1 MSHRR
6 AARLVTLAAAV
17 SSGLL
22 AAALAAAPA
31 LADTPSAGCTGQSC
45 WVGMASQ
52 FITLSGDYTNGP
64 TGFAQVPVPPPPCW
78 MSPSA
83 TGPQMYA
90 AYVSGIGQK
99 SGPSGQGANAGLG
112 PFIAQIKKYR
122 NSPGMWYGATMLT
135 TGAGFA
141 CGNKLPLLAWVAPGA
156 APPAPPIP
164 PATLAAYAYDHMRI
178 PTPSVVV
185 NPAGRNFVTLPAY
198 VWAVQA
204 GTGPMLP
211 AGGGNVPAGGAN
223 MPAHLS
229 ITATAA
235 GAGGASVTL
244 TAAAGQLSV
253 SAQNGATAYSP
264 CPSPGG
270 SKYPVGHPPQNSGP
284 GTTPDCG
291 VVFRAPSTGN
301 TITASLLYAIVV
313 HGANVQFAPIP
324 VQGTRTVQ
332 VAEIQNLNK

>member
-1 MSHRR
+1 MIHRR
-6 AARLVTLAAAV
+6 APRLAALAAAV
-17 SSGLL
+17 SSGVL

-78 MSPSA
+78 MDPLVS
-83 TGPQMYA
+83 GPQMYQL
-90 AYVSGIGQK
+90 YLQSKGQQV
-99 SGPSGQGANAGLG
+99 GPSGVNPWAGYQN
-112 PFIAQIKKYR
+112 FIPAIKKNR
-122 NSPGMWYGATMLT
+122 NSPGMWYSPVMLT
-135 TGAGFA
+135 TTAGAA
-141 CGNKLPLLAWVAPGA
+141 CGNALPPLAWVAPGA

-178 PTPSVVV
+178 PSPAVVV

-198 VWAVQA
+198 VWA
-204 GTGPMLP
+204 T
-211 AGGGNVPAGGAN
+211 GGGGHP

-270 SKYPVGHPPQNSGP
+270 SKYPVGHPPPNSGP

-291 VVFRAPSTGN
+291 IVFRAPSTGN
-301 TITASLLYAIVV
+301 TITASLLYAITV
-313 HGANVQFAPIP
+313 HGASVQFAPIP